1 MKILHPGT
9 DDQRKAYKQYRRDY
23 ERIDRERD
31 RIRAKPYK
39 VLLTRTTKG
48 VLKATI
54 IEPKLPE
61 YPAYPSKCRG
71 MSCGAKTR
79 KELPCKQTNIYQNG
93 RCKYHGGASTGPR
106 TKKGKKRS
114 ARNGLRPKRRD
125 KSKIEARLS
134 SPEHEANSMEC

>member
-1 MKILHPGT
+1 VNESHPGT
-9 DDQRKAYKQYRRDY
+9 DDQRKTLKQFYRDFELIR
-23 ERIDRERD
+23 RERD
-31 RIRAKPYK
+31 RIQAQPYK
-39 VLLTRTTKG
+39 VLLARTTRG
-48 VLKATI
+48 MLKATI

-61 YPAYPSKCRG
+61 YPAYPSECLG

-79 KELPCKQTNIYQNG
+79 KRMPCRQTNIYQNG

-125 KSKIEARLS
+125 KSKIQARLS
-134 SPEHEANSMEC
+134 STEHGTNPM